1 MLLQYLNDSGET
13 LVFPSTTPPVPD
25 ILLTAADGLYGY
37 ENTVYTSTQSGQDG
51 SRYEGG
57 SLSPRRIGLTLKLY
71 NDVVG
76 VRKRILRMASP
87 KTLGTLRLTRGL
99 TVRDIRCV
107 VEKMDVNAQDGSVV
121 NLYLLCPNPYWREEG
136 ESKVNIA
143 TWEPLF
149 SYPLTIEQGVG
160 FMFGQRTEKRVI
172 NVRNEGTAEAGM
184 RIVFTASGDVIN
196 PRISDAMDR
205 TQYMLANTTLH
216 AGDILTMQTGKGE
229 KKATIYRADG
239 GIESNAY
246 GLLDVAHIT
255 FLQLFP
261 GDNYLSYS
269 AEGGEDYLTVAV
281 FYYSSYLE
289 V

>member
-1 MLLQYLNDSGET
+1 MLLQYFNDSGEMLT
-13 LVFPSTTPPVPD
+13 FANATPPAPD

-37 ENTVYTSTQSGQDG
+37 ENTVYTSTQNGQDG
-51 SRYEGG
+51 SRYEG
-57 SLSPRRIGLTLKLY
+57 SNLSPRRIGLTLKLY
-71 NDVVG
+71 NDVVA
-76 VRKRILRMASP
+76 VRKTIMRTASP
-87 KTLGTLRLTRGL
+87 KTLGTLRITRGSVL
-99 TVRDIRCV
+99 RDIRCI
-107 VEKMDVNAQDGSVV
+107 VEKVDTNAQDGSIM
-121 NLYLLCPNPYWREEG
+121 NLYLLCPNPYWREES
-136 ESKVNIA
+136 ESRINIA

-172 NVRNEGTAEAGM
+172 NVRNEGTAGAGM
-184 RIVFTASGDVIN
+184 RIVFTASSDVEN
-196 PRISDAMDR
+196 PRISNAMAR
-205 TQYMLANTTLH
+205 TQYMLAKTMLH

-246 GLLDVAHIT
+246 GLLDIANIT
-255 FLQLFP
+255 FLQLAP

-269 AEGGEDYLTVAV
+269 ADSGENYLTVAV